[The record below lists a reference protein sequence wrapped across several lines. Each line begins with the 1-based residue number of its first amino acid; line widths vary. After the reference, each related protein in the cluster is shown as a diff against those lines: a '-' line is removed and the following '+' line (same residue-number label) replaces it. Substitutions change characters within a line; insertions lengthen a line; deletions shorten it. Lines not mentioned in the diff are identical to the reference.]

1 MANLWKSIWRRHLK
15 PWRQITLAGV
25 NVHYKTHQDG
35 GGSTFGQDFYPFLKN
50 RGMPKQARIFEWCA
64 GPGFIGFS
72 LLGHGLAETVCLA
85 DINDLA
91 VAACHRTIA
100 ANRLANRVSVYHSD
114 NLKSIPES
122 EQWDLVV
129 SNPPHYA
136 DAHTGEL
143 RSFDRDWHI
152 HREFFGNVRRF
163 LKPGGVIV
171 LQENNQGST
180 VETFRG
186 MIEEAGLRIVFTH
199 DALPERTPGY
209 HFYYIGIIRAGD
221 ASPAWTR

>member
-1 MANLWKSIWRRHLK
+1 LANLWKSIWRRHLK

-25 NVHYKTHQDG
+25 NVHYKTHLDG
-35 GGSTFGQDFYPFLKN
+35 GGSTFGQNFYPFLKG

-72 LLGHGLAETVCLA
+72 LLGHGVAETVCLA

-91 VAACHRTIA
+91 VAACRRTIA
-100 ANRLANRVSVYHSD
+100 DNRLANCVSVYHSD
-114 NLKSIPES
+114 NLKGIPES
-122 EQWDLVV
+122 ERWDLVV

-136 DAHTGEL
+136 DAHSGEL

-163 LKPGGVIV
+163 IKPGGVIV

-209 HFYYIGIIRAGD
+209 QFYYIGIIRAGD
-221 ASPAWTR
+221 ASPVWTR